1 MVMDILAHPFTLV
14 LLGCV
19 AFIVKDIFLKSQ
31 TSSGNSVDIEALKE
45 RIVKLESQ
53 QLKTTD
59 LAVSIVRLEEQVKR
73 LAEDIK
79 YLLEQMRA
87 DKNG

>member
-1 MVMDILAHPFTLV
+1 MDILSHPFTLV

-31 TSSGNSVDIEALKE
+31 GASGQVADVESLRE

-79 YLLEQMRA
+79 YLLEQMR
-87 DKNG
+87 DSKNG

>member
-1 MVMDILAHPFTLV
+1 MDILAHPFTLV

-19 AFIVKDIFLKSQ
+19 GFIVKDILMQ
-31 TSSGNSVDIEALKE
+31 TRSSSGHGTEIEAIKE
-45 RIVKLESQ
+45 RLIKVEQ
-53 QLKTTD
+53 QQVKTTD
-59 LAVSIVRLEEQVKR
+59 LALIIVRLEEQVKR

-79 YLLEQMRA
+79 YLLEQMRS

>member
-1 MVMDILAHPFTLV
+1 MDILAHPFTLV

-19 AFIVKDIFLKSQ
+19 AFIVKDIFLQSRASSSYQ
-31 TSSGNSVDIEALKE
+31 TEIESLKE
-45 RIVKLESQ
+45 RVIKVESQ
-53 QLKTTD
+53 QVKTTD
-59 LAVSIVRLEEQVKR
+59 LALSIVRLEEQVKR

-79 YLLEQMRA
+79 YLLEQMRN